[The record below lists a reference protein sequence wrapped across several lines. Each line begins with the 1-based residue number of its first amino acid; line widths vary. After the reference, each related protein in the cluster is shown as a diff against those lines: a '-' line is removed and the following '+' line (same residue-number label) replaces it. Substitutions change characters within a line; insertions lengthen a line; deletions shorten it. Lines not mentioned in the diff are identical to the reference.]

1 MIQLFHLGINL
12 KKTKTLTGKDICTP
26 MFITALYTTAKVWKQ
41 PVLDEWIKM
50 MWEMYVME

>member
-1 MIQLFHLGINL
+1 MIQLFHLGINP

>member
-1 MIQLFHLGINL
+1 MIQQSRSWANMQR
-12 KKTKTLTGKDICTP
+12 KSLTGKDICTP